1 VVDVQWME
9 TVKAD
14 ALPTPADLQNILGLQ
29 GNCGNAITSLGSEL
43 ARLGEKNLVALGVL
57 TTHSGPRPPSPN
69 P

>member
-1 VVDVQWME
+1 MCASGGAVVDVQWME

-43 ARLGEKNLVALGVL
+43 ASWGR
-57 TTHSGPRPPSPN
+57 RI
-69 P
+69 